1 MLIRASLCEESI
13 VDTPMHQHSHNE
25 IIVNIKGHGI
35 LTVDDQDYQL
45 EPGTVACI
53 PGNMRHRDFSAGAR
67 LSGTINFEPSDK
79 ATIRQ
84 VCVFYDRSGFF
95 QKLLEIAIEV
105 MNKEDPIS
113 SSLRNAI
120 GDAVLALLQLRGV
133 TTIAATNDIVDLLD
147 QNIRAHV
154 TDPGYDVMAAMKRTG
169 YSPNHFRELYK
180 KSFGC
185 TPQNQLTHLRVEYA
199 KAQMRLNKDRVSI
212 AEVAQK
218 SGFLDAVSF
227 SKTFKRVEGISP
239 MEYRSRCIRR
249 QNAT

>member
-1 MLIRASLCEESI
+1 
-13 VDTPMHQHSHNE
+13 
-25 IIVNIKGHGI
+25 
-35 LTVDDQDYQL
+35 
-45 EPGTVACI
+45 
-53 PGNMRHRDFSAGAR
+53 
-67 LSGTINFEPSDK
+67 
-79 ATIRQ
+79 
-84 VCVFYDRSGFF
+84 
-95 QKLLEIAIEV
+95 

-154 TDPGYDVMAAMKRTG
+154 TDPGYDVMAAMKQTG